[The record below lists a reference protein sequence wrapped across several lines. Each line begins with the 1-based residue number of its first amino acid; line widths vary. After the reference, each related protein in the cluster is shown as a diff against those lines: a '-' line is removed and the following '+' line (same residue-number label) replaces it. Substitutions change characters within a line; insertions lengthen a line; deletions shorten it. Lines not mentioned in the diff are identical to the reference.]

1 MPPQPKN
8 TLANLLEWIE
18 CMKHKYLDTEQPWP
32 VIALLAIGS
41 VALGTI
47 VAALT
52 NPLISFFSGALFVV
66 FGVRLINWLG

>member
-1 MPPQPKN
+1 M
-8 TLANLLEWIE
+8 
-18 CMKHKYLDTEQPWP
+18 KYLDTEQPWE

-52 NPLISFFSGALFVV
+52 NPIIAFFGGAAFVV
-66 FGVRLINWLG
+66 MGVRLIIWLG